1 VIDGMRA
8 PFRFEGAVREAIHQL
23 KYQNLRAL
31 AQPLAQLLADYLT
44 VSRIPGTVLTAV
56 PLHQKRLR
64 ERGYNQSALLATKLG
79 KLTGLPVSEDYL
91 IRQRP
96 SSPRA
101 RTQTVAERRSNVN
114 DAFCCPDNRVKDRA
128 VIVIDDVATSGATLN
143 ACASALKTAGA
154 SSVWGLTLAREI

>member
-1 VIDGMRA
+1 MRA
-8 PFRFEGAVREAIHQL
+8 LFRFEGVVREAIHQL

-31 AQPLAQLLADYLT
+31 AEPLAQLLGDYLT
-44 VSRIPGTVLTAV
+44 VNQIPGAVLTAV
-56 PLHQKRLR
+56 PLHKKRLK
-64 ERGYNQSALLATKLG
+64 ERGYNQSALLATTLG
-79 KLTGLPVSEDYL
+79 KLTGIPVSEDYL

-96 SSPRA
+96 SSPQA
-101 RTQTVAERRSNVN
+101 RTQTVAERRSNVS
-114 DAFCCPDNRVKDRA
+114 DAFFCPDNRVKDRA

>member
-8 PFRFEGAVREAIHQL
+8 PFRFDGVIREAIHQL

-31 AQPLAQLLADYLT
+31 AEPLAQLLSDYLT
-44 VSRIPGTVLTAV
+44 VNQVPGTVLTAV
-56 PLHQKRLR
+56 PLHKKRLR
-64 ERGYNQSALLATKLG
+64 ERGYNQSGLLACQLG
-79 KLTGLPVSEDYL
+79 KLSGLPVSEDYL

-96 SSPRA
+96 ASPQA
-101 RTQTVAERRSNVN
+101 RTQTVAERRSNVS
-114 DAFCCPDNRVKDRA
+114 DAFFCPDNRVRDQA

-143 ACASALKTAGA
+143 ACASALKAAGA